1 MKFSSARFLRLF
13 FTTILVVVV
22 GFSANCT
29 WADVVIDGAVW
40 SDQQVS
46 DFIAANPVQAANY
59 LAANPAMV
67 EAVATSYSAANGV
80 SLSQDYVA

>member
-1 MKFSSARFLRLF
+1 MKSSHLYLFRCILTSILFIIVGF
-13 FTTILVVVV
+13 FT
-22 GFSANCT
+22 NYT

-59 LAANPAMV
+59 LAANPNMI
-67 EAVATSYSAANGV
+67 EAVAASYGAANGV
-80 SLSQDYVA
+80 SLSQDSVA